1 MEQKHDLQD
10 LEDIK
15 LMVNDFYDR
24 VAQDDLLAPIFNY
37 RLSTYWVPHLEK
49 MYTFWNAALFGV
61 KGYMGNPF
69 AAHATMPVAG
79 AHFERWLALFNA
91 TVDNHFA
98 GPMAEE
104 AKRRGLIMA
113 TTFQRRM
120 SESQGRGNYSLV

>member
-1 MEQKHDLQD
+1 MEQKHDLQN

-49 MYTFWNAALFGV
+49 MYTFWNAALF
-61 KGYMGNPF
+61 
-69 AAHATMPVAG
+69 H
-79 AHFERWLALFNA
+79 A
-91 TVDNHFA
+91 TVDTHFA

-120 SESQGRGNYSLV
+120 REGQGRGNYSLV